1 MAFTW
6 ADLRALIQQFPGIEE
21 ATSYGTPAFKVRGKF
36 LTRLHEDGVSL
47 VVGVGFDERAH
58 LMATDPDNFYITPH
72 YRDWPTMLVR
82 LDGVPVEILR
92 RLLEENWRA
101 AAPKTLVKAFDAGAP

>member
-1 MAFTW
+1 VSFTW
-6 ADLRALIQQFPGIEE
+6 NDLRDLLQQFPGVEE
-21 ATSYGTPAFKVRGKF
+21 GTSYGTPAFRIRGKF

-47 VVGVGFDERAH
+47 VVRVGFDERAH

-72 YRDWPTMLVR
+72 YQDWPSMLVR

-92 RLLEENWRA
+92 RLLEESWRA
-101 AAPKTLVKAFDAGAP
+101 AATKKQIAAYDGRP